1 MSSFI
6 IRPSSGQSIIYVATP
21 GLVNNT
27 FSAALV
33 IQLTFEEG
41 TTPTNRVS
49 NAPLAFQH
57 IAYVPDRQIVSS
69 FRILR
74 KYVFEPL
81 RQKAALVIVRSG
93 VTTMLIPMHI
103 LEEKA

>member
-21 GLVNNT
+21 GFVSNT
-27 FSAALV
+27 FSATVV
-33 IQLTFEEG
+33 IRLAFEEG
-41 TTPTNRVS
+41 TAPTNRVS
-49 NAPLAFQH
+49 NTPLALQH
-57 IAYVPDRQIVSS
+57 VAHIPDRQIVSA

-74 KYVFEPL
+74 EYVFKLL
-81 RQKAALVIVRSG
+81 RQKAAFVIVRSG